1 MCYLVLTWQG
11 LMERFKEFE
20 KMFKE
25 ALTERNSV
33 VVHKR

>member
-25 ALTERNSV
+25 ERSNRE
-33 VVHKR
+33 K